1 MDKRLTLR
9 TRRGAPVAPASLSIL
24 DAAFVT
30 FLFVVASASFL
41 QIPLE
46 TIVPLTRVPIE
57 EPPTRIVVWVHEAGG
72 FDVNG
77 RAVRSED
84 LTPRLQSLV
93 ALRPGMAVQVVAP
106 PVPQGGAEAAI
117 DARLIARALEAARA
131 AGAVG
136 VTVSRLIG

>member
-1 MDKRLTLR
+1 MTLR
-9 TRRGAPVAPASLSIL
+9 TRRVAPVAPASLSIL

-30 FLFVVASASFL
+30 FLFVVAAASFL

-46 TIVPLTRVPIE
+46 TIVPLARVPAE
-57 EPPTRIVVWVHEAGG
+57 EPPTHIVVWVHEAGG

-77 RAVRSED
+77 RAVRFED
-84 LTPRLQSLV
+84 LAPRIQTLV
-93 ALRPGMAVQVVAP
+93 ALRPGMPVQVIAP
-106 PVPQGGAEAAI
+106 APT

-136 VTVSRLIG
+136 VTVSRLTG

>member
-1 MDKRLTLR
+1 MTLR
-9 TRRGAPVAPASLSIL
+9 TRRVAPIAPASLSLL

-30 FLFVVASASFL
+30 FLFVVAAASFL

-46 TIVPLTRVPIE
+46 SIVPLARVPAE

-77 RAVRSED
+77 RAVRVED
-84 LTPRLQSLV
+84 LTPRLQTLV
-93 ALRPGMAVQVVAP
+93 ALRPGMPVQVVAP
-106 PVPQGGAEAAI
+106 APA

-136 VTVSRLIG
+136 VTVSRLTG

>member
-1 MDKRLTLR
+1 MRLGRL
-9 TRRGAPVAPASLSIL
+9 
-24 DAAFVT
+24 
-30 FLFVVASASFL
+30 VVAAASFL

-46 TIVPLTRVPIE
+46 SIVPLARVPAE

-77 RAVRSED
+77 RAVRYED
-84 LTPRLQSLV
+84 LTPRIQTLV

-106 PVPQGGAEAAI
+106 APT

-136 VTVSRLIG
+136 VTVSRRTG